1 MNTLPEPWQ
10 FAWTP
15 KLRRSIVFVFPQLSE
30 LEKEWLF
37 SFASAESN
45 IKNVKSLLEKD
56 PNLATKK
63 VHDLLL

>member
-1 MNTLPEPWQ
+1 MDTEAETIYIL
-10 FAWTP
+10 
-15 KLRRSIVFVFPQLSE
+15 LVFPQLSE

-37 SFASAESN
+37 GFASAESN

-63 VHDLLL
+63 VHGLLL